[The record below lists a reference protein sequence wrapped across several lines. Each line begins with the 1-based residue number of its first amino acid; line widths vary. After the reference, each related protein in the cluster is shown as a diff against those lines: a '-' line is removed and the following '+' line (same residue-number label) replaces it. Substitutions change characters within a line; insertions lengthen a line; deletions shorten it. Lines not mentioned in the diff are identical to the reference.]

1 MKPIIVGAALLCV
14 CLALGCARAARHRMA
29 DLREEARTDSIVRVQ
44 NSIRETNAGRDWSG
58 WMATCARHDTNFAAK
73 DRD

>member
-1 MKPIIVGAALLCV
+1 MKPLIVGAALLCV

-29 DLREEARTDSIVRVQ
+29 DLREQARADSIIRVRD
-44 NSIRETNAGRDWSG
+44 SIRETNAGRDWSG
-58 WMATCARHDTNFAAK
+58 WIAKCARHDTDYTPK

>member
-1 MKPIIVGAALLCV
+1 MKLLLAALFLCWM
-14 CLALGCARAARHRMA
+14 LALGCARAARHRMA

-58 WMATCARHDTNFAAK
+58 WMAKCARHDTNFAAK

>member
-1 MKPIIVGAALLCV
+1 MKPLIVGAALLCV

-29 DLREEARTDSIVRVQ
+29 DLREQARADSIIRVRD
-44 NSIRETNAGRDWSG
+44 SIRETNAGRDWSG
-58 WMATCARHDTNFAAK
+58 WMVKCARHDTDYTTK